1 MPHRSVPAPKLIAAL
16 QADIHEQLV
25 KPEAGTELAST
36 LDGLYSQAIDN
47 DPRKGCQMENGT
59 ARAAVAPQRF
69 SDGDVLEASFR
80 LEAATE
86 GTEPARK
93 LFLRTYRLANA
104 QARTWHAMPE
114 EDWPLLA
121 TILPNRI
128 IMRPIHVNPH
138 AQRYLTPKNG
148 HFTTVIYI
156 DDYGDELLDDAE
168 AVASRIELR
177 LAWGLFDPPGNGLG
191 LSRDLDPVWQGLSR
205 IQHAEVL
212 VMSQHPE
219 MHAKGGVVSIS
230 THEIDKLR
238 RAFNRVTTNGRKL
251 IRHTKQGI
259 VHDDLLTRLDPGR
272 FRRVVQVSPPLVEVR
287 REGAKQAAARER
299 VERRS
304 NVRAVRNQLTELV
317 TEAPQELM
325 LLHAEIERVT
335 LAKMIDAFRE
345 KLAGKLTESHWQM
358 FFEQNKFVL
367 SMAFARPVELTHTQ
381 FHAKGSTLTG
391 AGAQIGDFL
400 FKEHG
405 QALAIVEIKTPETTL
420 LQGTAYRGLD
430 VFGPNSELSGAVT
443 QVLFQ
448 QSELRQRWMTHI
460 HDNPSLRLSGA
471 DVIKCVVVA
480 GRMPTDPSKLRS
492 FEVFRNACKDVDIVT
507 FDELLAKLEFLEKHL
522 TPKPEPE
529 LF

>member
-1 MPHRSVPAPKLIAAL
+1 MA
-16 QADIHEQLV
+16 
-25 KPEAGTELAST
+25 
-36 LDGLYSQAIDN
+36 
-47 DPRKGCQMENGT
+47 NGT
-59 ARAAVAPQRF
+59 VGAAVAPQPF
-69 SDGDVLEASFR
+69 SDKDVLEASYR

-148 HFTTVIYI
+148 RFTTVNYV

-168 AVASRIELR
+168 AAALRIESR

-191 LSRDLDPVWQGLSR
+191 LNRDLDPVWQGLSQ

-212 VMSQHPE
+212 VISRHPA
-219 MHAKGGVVSIS
+219 MHVKDGVVSIS
-230 THEIDKLR
+230 TQEIAKLR
-238 RAFNRVTTNGRKL
+238 RTFNRVTTNGRKL
-251 IRHTKQGI
+251 IRQTKQGI
-259 VHDDLLTRLDPGR
+259 VHDDVLTRLDPER
-272 FRRVVQVSPPLVEVR
+272 FQRFVQVNQPLVEVR
-287 REGAKQAAARER
+287 REGAKQAAVRER
-299 VERRS
+299 AERRS
-304 NVRAVRNQLTELV
+304 NVQAVRKQLGELV
-317 TEAPQELM
+317 TEAPHELM
-325 LLHAEIERVT
+325 MLHAEIERVT
-335 LAKMIDAFRE
+335 LAKMIEAFKA
-345 KLAGKLTESHWQM
+345 KLASKLTEPHWQT

-367 SMAFARPVELTHTQ
+367 SLAFARPVELIHTQ
-381 FHAKGSTLTG
+381 FRAKGSTLTG

-400 FKEHG
+400 FKEYG
-405 QALAIVEIKTPETTL
+405 QALAIVEIKTPETAL
-420 LQGTAYRGLD
+420 LQGTAYRGQD
-430 VFGPNSELSGAVT
+430 VFGPNSELSGAMT

-448 QSELRQRWMTHI
+448 QSELRQRWMTHA
-460 HDNPSLRLSGA
+460 HDNPALRVSGA

-507 FDELLAKLEFLEKHL
+507 FDELLAKLEFLEQQL
-522 TPKPEPE
+522 TLKPESD